1 MRVLSKQ
8 EIKDLNIQLTED
20 CQLVEKIP
28 HNPFVMESLLLC
40 IASRKLYNTGLYQFR
55 QQYIKN
61 GTCLTYETLAKQLKH
76 NSHFQSLL
84 AKVSQQTL
92 KMLSQDIKSF
102 FALKQ
107 SDKLTEEE
115 KRRIKLPQYKQYFSP
130 VIYTQ
135 QALYKQ
141 TYTKKGLIHLSGT
154 DIQFKSNLDF
164 NQICQ
169 VRIVPLR
176 KNKIESF
183 MLSEHDFRIEVVYNA
198 DLTKL
203 KNNTAVKLH
212 KKLIENISSKGKE
225 YIKEEIDSI
234 KINTQ
239 AQHFIGIDQ
248 NLDGLVTSN
257 SHAYSLKPIK
267 SVNHYWNK
275 SVSILKSEIASIEAI
290 LSNSEKKQILTDY
303 STDCLKNTIHKLRNK
318 IRKITRYRNNF
329 VENYVH
335 QLSNQFINQLSE
347 KVQLIIYGKNVN
359 FKKEINLGKITNQNF
374 VQIPFNKIIEKNK
387 L

>member
-40 IASRKLYNTGLYQFR
+40 IASRKLYNTGLYHFR

-76 NSHFQSLL
+76 NSHFQSLP

-115 KRRIKLPQYKQYFSP
+115 KRKVKLPQYKQYFSS

-169 VRIVPLR
+169 VHIVPLR
-176 KNKIESF
+176 KNKIET
-183 MLSEHDFRIEVVYNA
+183 LSEQDFRIEVVYNA

-212 KKLIENISSKGKE
+212 KKLIKNISSKGKE

-234 KINTQ
+234 EINTQ

-257 SHAYSLKPIK
+257 SHAYSLKPVK

-275 SVSILKSEIASIEAI
+275 SVSVLKSEIAHIESI

-303 STDCLKNTIHKLRNK
+303 STDCLKNTIHKLRSK

-335 QLSNQFINQLSE
+335 ISYLTNLLINYLRKYNLSFMV
-347 KVQLIIYGKNVN
+347 KM
-359 FKKEINLGKITNQNF
+359 
-374 VQIPFNKIIEKNK
+374 
-387 L
+387 